1 MTADQFVALWGNGS
15 AAKELRAIKPQKGR
29 CPGKRE
35 RLKEEEEE
43 EAITEIEEQIKEDC
57 LSSNSNY

>member
-15 AAKELRAIKPQKGR
+15 AVKELRAIKPQKGR

-35 RLKEEEEE
+35 GLKEEEEE
-43 EAITEIEEQIKEDC
+43 GAVTETEEQIKEDC
-57 LSSNSNY
+57 LSPNSNY